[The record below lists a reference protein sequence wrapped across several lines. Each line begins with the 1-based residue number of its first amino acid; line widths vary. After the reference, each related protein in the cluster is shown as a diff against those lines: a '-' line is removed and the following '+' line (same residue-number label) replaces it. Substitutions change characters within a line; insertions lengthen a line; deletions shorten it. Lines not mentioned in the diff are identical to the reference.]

1 MRAAENAGLWE
12 RIKFAMNWLL
22 DDKYFTAIMTIV
34 TIWALFGDD
43 IRLLATEKP
52 ADDAFVILTMICLF
66 GFCLEL
72 REFQAR
78 LVGASGSEPGLS
90 PRRGHSLGGAPGPA
104 LPPRLVGGAA
114 GPGGGGG
121 DRQRAGGGAG
131 GGSRGAGPRGGRGGC
146 TCRRGGD
153 GTRRWR

>member
-52 ADDAFVILTMICLF
+52 ADDAFVILTIICLF

-72 REFQAR
+72 REFQPPPPPPP
-78 LVGASGSEPGLS
+78 ASE
-90 PRRGHSLGGAPGPA
+90 GP
-104 LPPRLVGGAA
+104 PPF
-114 GPGGGGG
+114 
-121 DRQRAGGGAG
+121 
-131 GGSRGAGPRGGRGGC
+131 
-146 TCRRGGD
+146 T
-153 GTRRWR
+153 

>member
-1 MRAAENAGLWE
+1 MRAAESAGLWE

-52 ADDAFVILTMICLF
+52 ADDAFVILTIICLF

-72 REFQAR
+72 REFQPHPR
-78 LVGASGSEPGLS
+78 PPSPASE
-90 PRRGHSLGGAPGPA
+90 GP
-104 LPPRLVGGAA
+104 PPF
-114 GPGGGGG
+114 
-121 DRQRAGGGAG
+121 
-131 GGSRGAGPRGGRGGC
+131 
-146 TCRRGGD
+146 T
-153 GTRRWR
+153 

>member
-52 ADDAFVILTMICLF
+52 ADDAFVILTTICLF
-66 GFCLEL
+66 GFCPHP
-72 REFQAR
+72 R
-78 LVGASGSEPGLS
+78 SGCGQKPNT
-90 PRRGHSLGGAPGPA
+90 
-104 LPPRLVGGAA
+104 LPSAF
-114 GPGGGGG
+114 
-121 DRQRAGGGAG
+121 
-131 GGSRGAGPRGGRGGC
+131 
-146 TCRRGGD
+146 
-153 GTRRWR
+153 RWRAFGPS

>member
-52 ADDAFVILTMICLF
+52 ADGAFVVLTIICLI
-66 GFCLEL
+66 GFSAEL
-72 REFQAR
+72 REFQPPTGSTTTLKCAKVAAPASPHR
-78 LVGASGSEPGLS
+78 PVGR
-90 PRRGHSLGGAPGPA
+90 RRGKPEKGRRAD
-104 LPPRLVGGAA
+104 GGAA
-114 GPGGGGG
+114 
-121 DRQRAGGGAG
+121 ATGAQ
-131 GGSRGAGPRGGRGGC
+131 
-146 TCRRGGD
+146 
-153 GTRRWR
+153 